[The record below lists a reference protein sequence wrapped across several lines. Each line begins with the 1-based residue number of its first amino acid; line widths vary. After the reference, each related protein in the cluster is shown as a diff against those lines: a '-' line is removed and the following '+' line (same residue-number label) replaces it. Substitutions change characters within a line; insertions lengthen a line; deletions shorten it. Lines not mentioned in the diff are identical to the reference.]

1 MKSKAN
7 WLKEGDSVLSSFSM
21 NRIPLVHAV
30 IAFILFILF
39 IYFLEQMVLYKEGLF
54 CYNAMP
60 YRNAYKYKSYRWYSR
75 HIENKGIGT
84 ILVTEDT
91 N

>member
-39 IYFLEQMVLYKEGLF
+39 IYFLEQMALYKVYFVTTQCLTEMLISI
-54 CYNAMP
+54 
-60 YRNAYKYKSYRWYSR
+60 KV
-75 HIENKGIGT
+75 IVDIQGILK
-84 ILVTEDT
+84 IKALVQF
-91 N
+91 